1 MYYLW
6 KRLFLAS
13 AFLLALIFTDCTGE
27 KESGKPGVLVSTAW
41 LQDHL
46 NDPDLVILHSGSAEL
61 FDSLHIPG
69 ARLIIPGNFTV
80 NTDSLRNQMPPG
92 DSIVALLRRVGVN
105 NDSKIVLYYETS
117 RLISRT
123 ARVYVSLDHIGLG
136 GQTYVLNGGL
146 PKWQEEDGESSEKP
160 GSFTPGNLDPASTKE
175 VIIGVNELDQQR
187 WNSDVVVIDARSD
200 EEYYGSPETE
210 EYYADGGHIEGAYF
224 LPYQDLLSED
234 NSYMFRS
241 DANLKELF
249 KKVGMDT
256 EKRNVFYC
264 GSGIR
269 ASVSYLAARHL
280 GFPALLYDGSIE
292 EWDELDMPLTGPVT
306 LPDNNE

>member
-1 MYYLW
+1 MP
-6 KRLFLAS
+6 AT
-13 AFLLALIFTDCTGE
+13 FLLAFILTDCSGA
-27 KESGKPGVLVSTAW
+27 KESGKPGVLVSTEW

-46 NDPDLVILHSGSAEL
+46 NDPNVVILHSGSAEL

-69 ARLIIPGNFTV
+69 ARLIVPGNFTV
-80 NTDSLRNQMPPG
+80 DSDMLRNQMPPS
-92 DSIVALLRRVGVN
+92 DSIVELLRRVGVN
-105 NDSKIVLYYETS
+105 NDSKIILYYETS

-123 ARVYVSLDHIGLG
+123 ARVYVSLDHIGLD

-146 PKWQEEDGESSEKP
+146 PKWQEEDREITEKP
-160 GSFTPGNLDPASTKE
+160 GPFTPGNLELSGTKE

-187 WNSDVVVIDARSD
+187 WSSDVVVIDTRTD
-200 EEYYGSPETE
+200 EEYYGTPETE
-210 EYYADGGHIEGAYF
+210 EYYSDGGHIEGAYF
-224 LPYQDLLSED
+224 LPYQDLLSAD

-241 DANLKELF
+241 DAELKKLF
-249 KKVGMDT
+249 LKAGMDP
-256 EKRNVFYC
+256 EKSNVFYC

-280 GFPALLYDGSIE
+280 GYPALLYDGSYE

-306 LPDNNE
+306 LPDKNE